1 MADFISVKLR
11 EKLYDNIQ
19 NSLYH
24 LKAPSPLSCQTGLE
38 KFCKWCL
45 IYHLMEPAS

>member
-1 MADFISVKLR
+1 MADFISIKLR

-24 LKAPSPLSCQTGLE
+24 LKAPSSLSGQTGLE

-45 IYHLMEPAS
+45 IYHLMEPVS